1 MNPSV
6 KNASTPV
13 ACTPSFTDA
22 VMVSLFSVCTESD
35 SPSDDFR
42 KPS

>member
-6 KNASTPV
+6 RTASTPV

-22 VMVSLFSVCTESD
+22 VMVSRFYVCTESD